1 MTMRVPTPCF
11 TNTTE
16 VTLLSEATACP
27 PSVVADTIMRTIE
40 LGVMITD
47 AAVDETQ
54 TTIFCMPVGRDP
66 RCPGCG
72 HEGRYRDT
80 VTRPLTDL
88 PVAGYPLVLQVAVP
102 RYRCCTAECSR
113 AVFNQDLGKL
123 AAPRSSTTRR
133 CARYVLRRLM
143 IDRTTVSAIAA
154 ELGLSWHTVSSIAM
168 RTVTELIATAGPD
181 RLTGVRVIGVD
192 EHRWAPRRLGAAGFV
207 TLIIDLTP
215 THDRTGPARLLD
227 LVEGRSAIALASWL
241 AAQPAD
247 FAQAV
252 QVIAMD
258 GFAGYK
264 TAATEVIP
272 DAVTVMDPF
281 HVVALAGIKFDLTRQ
296 RVQQQTLGRRGHTG
310 DPLYG
315 IRRIARTRLQLLST
329 RQYARLNS
337 VFDAEEHL
345 AVKVAWLIYQKIIAA
360 YADLDRR
367 RGQKAMTRLID
378 SIRRGV
384 PAGLEEI
391 AQLGRTLW
399 RRRADILAFFD
410 HHASNGPTE
419 AINGR
424 LEALRRNALG
434 FRNLTNYRWRS
445 LLHSGALHQLI
456 NAL

>member
-1 MTMRVPTPCF
+1 
-11 TNTTE
+11 
-16 VTLLSEATACP
+16 
-27 PSVVADTIMRTIE
+27 MRTIE
-40 LGVMITD
+40 LGVTITD
-47 AAVDETQ
+47 AAVDEKA
-54 TTIFCMPVGRDP
+54 TTIFCAPVARDR
-66 RCPGCG
+66 RCPDCG
-72 HEGRYRDT
+72 QDGRYRDT

-102 RYRCCTAECSR
+102 RYCCTTAECGR

-154 ELGLSWHTVSSIAM
+154 ELGVSWHTVSSIAM
-168 RTVTELIATAGPD
+168 RATAGLIAAAGPD
-181 RLTGVRVIGVD
+181 RLAGVRVIGVD
-192 EHRWAPRRLGAAGFV
+192 EHRWAPRRVGAAGFV

-215 THDRTGPARLLD
+215 THDQTGPARLLD
-227 LVEGRSAIALASWL
+227 LVPGRSATALASWL
-241 AAQPAD
+241 AAQPD
-247 FAQAV
+247 GFAQSV
-252 QVIAMD
+252 QIIAMD

-281 HVVALAGIKFDLTRQ
+281 HVVALAGAKLDLIRQ
-296 RVQQQTLGRRGHTG
+296 RIQQQTLGRRGHTG

-337 VFDAEEHL
+337 VFDTDEHL

-360 YADLDRR
+360 YADPDRR
-367 RGQKAMTRLID
+367 RGKKAMTKLID

-384 PAGLEEI
+384 PTGLEEI
-391 AQLGRTLW
+391 AQLGRTLA

-434 FRNLTNYRWRS
+434 FRNLTHYRIRS
-445 LLHSGALHQLI
+445 LLHSGALHALV

>member
-1 MTMRVPTPCF
+1 
-11 TNTTE
+11 
-16 VTLLSEATACP
+16 
-27 PSVVADTIMRTIE
+27 MRTIE
-40 LGVMITD
+40 LGVTITD
-47 AAVDETQ
+47 AAVDEKQ
-54 TTIFCMPVGRDP
+54 TTIFCTPVARDL
-66 RCPGCG
+66 RCPDCG
-72 HEGRYRDT
+72 QHGRYRDT
-80 VTRPLTDL
+80 VVRALTDL
-88 PVAGYPLVLQVAVP
+88 PVAGYPLVLRVAVP
-102 RYRCCTAECSR
+102 RYRCSTPTCAR

-123 AAPRSSTTRR
+123 AAPRSATTRR

-143 IDRTTVSAIAA
+143 IDRTTISAIAA
-154 ELGLSWHTVSSIAM
+154 ELGVSWHTVSSIAM
-168 RTVTELIATAGPD
+168 RATADLIATAGPN
-181 RLTGVRVIGVD
+181 RLAGVRVIGVD
-192 EHRWAPRRLGAAGFV
+192 EHRWAPRRVGAAGFV

-215 THDRTGPARLLD
+215 VHDRSGPARLLD
-227 LVEGRSAIALASWL
+227 LVAGRSASALASWL

-247 FAQAV
+247 FVAGV
-252 QVIAMD
+252 QVVAMD

-264 TAATEVIP
+264 TAASEVIP

-281 HVVALAGIKFDLTRQ
+281 HVVALAGAKLDLIRQ
-296 RVQQQTLGRRGHTG
+296 RTQQQSLGRRGHAG

-315 IRRIARTRLQLLST
+315 IRRIARTRIQLLST
-329 RQYARLNS
+329 RQYARLTS

-360 YADLDRR
+360 YADTNRH
-367 RGQKAMTRLID
+367 RGKKAMTTLIE

-384 PAGLEEI
+384 PAGLEEV

-399 RRRADILAFFD
+399 RRRDDILAFFD

-434 FRNLTNYRWRS
+434 FRNLTHYRWRS
-445 LLHSGALHQLI
+445 LLHSGALHQLV

>member
-1 MTMRVPTPCF
+1 
-11 TNTTE
+11 
-16 VTLLSEATACP
+16 
-27 PSVVADTIMRTIE
+27 MRTIE
-40 LGVMITD
+40 LGVTITD
-47 AAVDETQ
+47 AAVDEKA
-54 TTIFCMPVGRDP
+54 TTIFCTPVARDT
-66 RCPGCG
+66 RCPDCG
-72 HEGRYRDT
+72 REGRYRDT

-88 PVAGYPLVLQVAVP
+88 PVAGYPLVLRVAVP
-102 RYRCCTAECSR
+102 RYRCDSVGCGR
-113 AVFNQDLGKL
+113 AVFNQGLGKL

-143 IDRTTVSAIAA
+143 IDRTTISAVAA
-154 ELGLSWHTVSSIAM
+154 ELGVSWHTVSSIAM
-168 RTVTELIATAGPD
+168 RATADLIAVAGPD
-181 RLTGVRVIGVD
+181 RLAGVRVIGVD
-192 EHRWAPRRLGAAGFV
+192 EHRWAPRRRGAEGFV

-215 THDRTGPARLLD
+215 THNQAGPARLLD
-227 LVEGRSAIALASWL
+227 LVPGRSAAALADWL

-247 FAQAV
+247 FAAGI
-252 QVIAMD
+252 QVVAMD

-264 TAATEVIP
+264 TAATDAVP

-281 HVVALAGIKFDLTRQ
+281 HVVALAGTKLDLIRQ
-296 RVQQQTLGRRGHTG
+296 RIQQQTLNRRGHTG

-315 IRRIARTRLQLLST
+315 IRRIARTRIQLLST
-329 RQYARLNS
+329 RQHDRLTS
-337 VFDAEEHL
+337 VLDADEHL
-345 AVKVAWLIYQKIIAA
+345 AVKVAYVLYQKIIAA
-360 YADLDRR
+360 YGDPNRR
-367 RGQKAMTRLID
+367 RGKRLLAAVID

-399 RRRADILAFFD
+399 RRRHDILAFFD

-434 FRNLTNYRWRS
+434 FRNLTHYRIRS
-445 LLHSGALHQLI
+445 LLHSGALHALV

>member
-1 MTMRVPTPCF
+1 
-11 TNTTE
+11 
-16 VTLLSEATACP
+16 
-27 PSVVADTIMRTIE
+27 MRTIE
-40 LGVMITD
+40 LGVTITD
-47 AAVDETQ
+47 AAFDEKT
-54 TTIFCMPVGRDP
+54 TTIFCAPVARDP
-66 RCPGCG
+66 RCPDCG
-72 HEGRYRDT
+72 HDGRYRDT

-102 RYRCCTAECSR
+102 RYRCMTAQCGR

-123 AAPRSSTTRR
+123 ATPRASTTRR

-143 IDRTTVSAIAA
+143 IDRTTIAAISA
-154 ELGLSWHTVSSIAM
+154 ELGVSWHTVSSIAM
-168 RTVTELIATAGPD
+168 RAVADLIAATGPD
-181 RLTGVRVIGVD
+181 RLTGVKVIGVD
-192 EHRWAPRRLGAAGFV
+192 EHRWAPRRIGPAGFV

-215 THDRTGPARLLD
+215 VHDQSGPARLLD
-227 LVEGRSAIALASWL
+227 MVQGRSANALASWL
-241 AAQPAD
+241 ATQPAG
-247 FAQAV
+247 FAQTV
-252 QVIAMD
+252 EVIAMD

-264 TAATEVIP
+264 TAATEAIP

-281 HVVALAGIKFDLTRQ
+281 HVVALAGIKLDLIRQ
-296 RVQQQTLGRRGHTG
+296 RIQQQTLSRRGHTG

-337 VFDAEEHL
+337 VFDAEEHI

-360 YADLDRR
+360 YADPNRR
-367 RGQKAMTRLID
+367 RGKKAMTTLIE
-378 SIRRGV
+378 SLRRGV
-384 PAGLEEI
+384 PTGLEEI

-434 FRNLTNYRWRS
+434 FRNLTHY
-445 LLHSGALHQLI
+445 
-456 NAL
+456 